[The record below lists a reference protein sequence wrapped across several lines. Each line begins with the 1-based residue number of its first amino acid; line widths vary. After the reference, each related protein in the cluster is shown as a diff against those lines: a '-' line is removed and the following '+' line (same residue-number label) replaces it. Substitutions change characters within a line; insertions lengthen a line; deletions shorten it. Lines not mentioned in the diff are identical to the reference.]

1 MKVLLPTSIKLE
13 ISNSMIR
20 PDCLTP
26 QYFYYI
32 VIALVTF
39 LFVQHSRFYDP
50 SFDFEKQ
57 ALETYFL
64 VCTDITLFSV
74 LFTLNFL
81 EEKCCAWC
89 PYRAVES

>member
-1 MKVLLPTSIKLE
+1 MIKA
-13 ISNSMIR
+13 
-20 PDCLTP
+20 DWLTP
-26 QYFYYI
+26 QDLYYI

-64 VCTDITLFSV
+64 VCTDITLFF
-74 LFTLNFL
+74 LFCL
-81 EEKCCAWC
+81 
-89 PYRAVES
+89 R